1 LDLLFIGIP
10 YRTVNRITL
19 PFNLQIYN
27 MKRLMPYSAGAN
39 SAIVAI
45 ENWQAEC
52 PAQAFVAVQFRDTSV
67 TGMPGAWAM
76 PDANGR

>member
-1 LDLLFIGIP
+1 LDLLFISVP

-19 PFNLQIYN
+19 PFNLKIYS

-52 PAQAFVAVQFRDTSV
+52 PAQAFGAVRFRDTSV
-67 TGMPGAWAM
+67 TDTPEAWAM
-76 PDANGR
+76 VDA